1 MVRAAEVASI
11 VPPSNRENHTNLVD
25 ENLDIRSFDT
35 MTKVKF
41 DHMDLR
47 ILRALQNDSSLSQR
61 ELAETVNL
69 SQNACWRRLQ
79 AIRESGVI
87 KGYSLRLNRAVI
99 DMNVVVFVMIRTR
112 HHSKAWL
119 ETFRQHVQSMPEVVD
134 FYRIGGDYDYMLK
147 IVTHDLASYDRFYQR
162 LIEKVELDTVTSYFA
177 MEAIAEQR
185 PFPLRDA
192 GSG

>member
-1 MVRAAEVASI
+1 MMK
-11 VPPSNRENHTNLVD
+11 P
-25 ENLDIRSFDT
+25 
-35 MTKVKF
+35 KF

-87 KGYSLRLNRAVI
+87 KGYSIRLNRAVI

-119 ETFRQHVQSMPEVVD
+119 ETFRQHVQAMPEVVD

-147 IVTHDLASYDRFYQR
+147 IVTQDLASYDRFYQR

-192 GSG
+192 AG